1 MISEEG
7 DWTMKKKYAVS
18 LAALALIVAVPL
30 AVQATTELT
39 NPTVKERAA
48 GEVSNMT
55 APQPISK
62 EQQSQG
68 PRFDWSKT
76 PKVRMLPKG
85 ISNMAE
91 PRPIEELENTPITSQ
106 ATPNSVQESTTQ
118 SVINPEFITSPNW
131 KYWDL
136 PHNTY
141 VDTKDWYTLTGKQ
154 DVPIKFVQYPAAGYS
169 SSSSVSVGY
178 QLIGDWGYPATSEVI
193 INGTYTSTAGSYKLR
208 IINRSGSKCKV
219 DGNGYVFYW

>member
-7 DWTMKKKYAVS
+7 NWTMKKKYAVS

-30 AVQATTELT
+30 AVQATTELE
-39 NPTVKERAA
+39 NPTVKERVA

-55 APQPISK
+55 TPQPISK

-76 PKVRMLPKG
+76 PEVRMLPKG
-85 ISNMAE
+85 ISNMTE

-118 SVINPEFITSPNW
+118 FVINPEFITSPNW
-131 KYWDL
+131 
-136 PHNTY
+136 
-141 VDTKDWYTLTGKQ
+141 
-154 DVPIKFVQYPAAGYS
+154 
-169 SSSSVSVGY
+169 
-178 QLIGDWGYPATSEVI
+178 
-193 INGTYTSTAGSYKLR
+193 
-208 IINRSGSKCKV
+208 
-219 DGNGYVFYW
+219 